1 MKKINLVLTGNVELV
16 EPDKHN
22 LLLGHWCN
30 NIIKKN
36 INFSTGNYH
45 WSDLSKVKKDYIY
58 LKNIYELFLSTLT
71 LYLNSYHRVNH
82 SETYWRVVIGP
93 WLLQSICIIFDRW
106 ETLQKVFRENENK
119 IDEINIIRF
128 DEKLLISDDFYNFTE
143 KMETHNWNHK
153 LFIEII
159 NELKPNTIFKEKN
172 LSKEQYQSSKK
183 NKKHYLKT
191 IDKLLSIFPSN
202 KKKLFY
208 QSNFRILDSII
219 LYLKNG
225 IMCRQFNEFS
235 FKITT
240 QNFVDRTK
248 LNLNFN
254 YKNDYEKFL
263 SKFILRI
270 IPSSYLENYKSLVE
284 NSIQLKFN
292 PDVILT
298 AFGHFNNDFFKIWLA
313 QKISENKKFYV
324 CSHGGWVEEEVN
336 FSSWE
341 KTAFKFIS
349 WKKEVGTNF
358 IQMPPNFLL
367 KKRKILD
374 KLKGKSLL
382 FLSYHVETYA
392 HRIQDGPISSDIL
405 DNHEQWLQFLKIL
418 NTNVKEKIIF
428 RQGPFKD
435 NWCFK
440 QKFIYDFGEKF
451 ISKKKKLEHDFSN
464 SRIIINTAMQTTF
477 FETMKIGLPTIILLK
492 KDLWNLSKDLTVFY
506 NKLKVNNVIFT
517 NYVDAARH
525 INTIW
530 EDPLK
535 WWNNEELLKL
545 RNEFFKLCCLESQ
558 NNLNSWLEFT
568 RKL

>member
-240 QNFVDRTK
+240 QNFIDRTK

-349 WKKEVGTNF
+349 WKKEEGTNF